1 MSIFDRF
8 DKPVDCK
15 RDMVRQSKKVV
26 RALALRGE
34 LSRSIRRRIFVA
46 MGGTSIEA
54 RQNSAMVMDR
64 RCGPMGNDN
73 IS

>member
-46 MGGTSIEA
+46 MGDVD
-54 RQNSAMVMDR
+54 RSAAEFSDGHGSSLR
-64 RCGPMGNDN
+64 TYG
-73 IS
+73 